1 MNSIAKIII
10 LLSAICYLLTL
21 PFNTLAQID
30 NTAIA
35 NSDTLASAY
44 ITTSRVVKRDTK
56 TDYIITQ
63 RNIQKASNIYSL
75 IDQIPG
81 LHYNTIDQTV
91 ELFGSSEYAITVNGI
106 QMSKQEIDAISP
118 DLVKKISIIH
128 TPSGKW
134 LSMGVK
140 YVIDIHLKEE
150 DGILLNVQ
158 NLLITAPE
166 NDENLIANEQPR
178 VHLQYVKGKFTAN
191 AGYGYGNIHWNYKN
205 SFNKIYPD
213 GSKLNNYSLKHPT
226 EFNSSLNHNGYA
238 RAIYNFNENN
248 LLTAS
253 LDYQSGKYKILNNT
267 SHVMEVES
275 ETTNVEEFTYDMREC
290 NDWKASLYWLGHI
303 NVKWAISASA
313 NLNSTN
319 FEQLYIYSTND
330 NLQESSLRN
339 SKRYS
344 YQNIDISYTDGNKL
358 GINFGI
364 NGIYNRYK
372 VINKTNQKTTMNR
385 SYRKADIYG
394 YISYNLTDNLNLYG
408 GLKLGY
414 VNDESNEKY
423 YVAPLITLNYFPQS
437 IFGLIATYNA
447 EPSYPKQHQLDN
459 TLYRIDKILYQQG
472 NPMLPSTTIS
482 HIISLQM
489 SFWNKLYFTNFLLY
503 SPKEIADFYI
513 NHEDKIISTYT
524 SQDLLQY
531 STLIEHTW
539 EITKNWQWNNSIQLN
554 YFKIKDNIS
563 TNDAFNI
570 TGNSVLQYYSE
581 KIGLTAQIEYWR
593 NLNKIPSLQGY
604 YETGYDMWNLSV
616 DKFLFKKKLS
626 LSLSYVIPLDIGI
639 RQNQETIIR
648 STGYMSKN
656 NLNLNIYDNMLVFRM
671 IFRINHGKHTQTID
685 DNTSYSDESRR
696 GRDLY

>member
-1 MNSIAKIII
+1 MNSIAKII
-10 LLSAICYLLTL
+10 LLSAICCLLTL
-21 PFNTLAQID
+21 PFDTIAQID
-30 NTAIA
+30 NMVIA
-35 NSDTLASAY
+35 NSDTLTSAY

-63 RNIQKASNIYSL
+63 RYIQKASNIYSL

-81 LHYNTIDQTV
+81 LHYNTIDQTI
-91 ELFGSSEYAITVNGI
+91 ELFGSSEYAITVNGV

-118 DLVKKISIIH
+118 NLVKKISIIH

-166 NDENLIANEQPR
+166 NDGNLIANEQPR
-178 VHLQYVKGKFTAN
+178 MHLQYVKGKFTAN

-205 SFNKIYPD
+205 SFDKTYPN
-213 GSKLNNYSLKHPT
+213 GSKLNNYPQKYPT
-226 EFNSSLNHNGYA
+226 EFNSSSNHNGYT

-253 LDYQSGKYKILNNT
+253 LDYQSGKYKILNNV

-275 ETTNVEEFTYDMREC
+275 ETTNVEEFTHDMREC

-303 NVKWAISASA
+303 NAKWAISASA

-372 VINKTNQKTTMNR
+372 VINKTYQKITMDR
-385 SYRKADIYG
+385 FYRKADIYG

-414 VNDESNEKY
+414 VNGESNEKY

-437 IFGLIATYNA
+437 VFGLIATYNA

-459 TLYRIDKILYQQG
+459 TLYRIDKMLYQQG

-482 HIISLQM
+482 HTISLQM
-489 SFWNKLYFTNFLLY
+489 SFWNNLYFTNFLLY

-554 YFKIKDNIS
+554 YFRIKDNIS
-563 TNDAFNI
+563 TNDSFNV

-581 KIGLTAQIEYWR
+581 KFGLTAQIEYWR
-593 NLNKIPSLQGY
+593 NLNKIPSLQGH
-604 YETGYDMWNLSV
+604 YETGYDIWNLSV

-626 LSLSYVIPLDIGI
+626 LSLSYVIPLNIGI

-648 STGYMSKN
+648 SAGYISKN

-671 IFRINHGKHTQTID
+671 IFRISHGKHTQTID